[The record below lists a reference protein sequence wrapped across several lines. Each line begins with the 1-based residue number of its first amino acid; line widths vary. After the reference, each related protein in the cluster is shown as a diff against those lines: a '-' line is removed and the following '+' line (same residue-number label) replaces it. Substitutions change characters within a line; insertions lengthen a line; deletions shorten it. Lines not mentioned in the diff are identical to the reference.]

1 MTVQK
6 VSAGLV
12 EDLRAAGRLTTKL
25 GSLPVLV
32 VADGDEVHA
41 IEDRC
46 PHLGFPLARG
56 AVGDGIITCHWH
68 HARFDLASGCTFDPW
83 ADDARAFDVEVADGQ
98 VWVCE
103 RADVAGVE
111 HHERRLREG
120 LEGDISLVTAK
131 AVLALLDEPDGV
143 ERVLRTPLDFG
154 LSHRGPG
161 WGSGMTILVAMA
173 NVVPHLRPG
182 DRLRLRWRFQRPPEW
197 LEQLSLGLEAR
208 RYDCVNSRQLH
219 QQKQRGH
226 RGSFEVAQRIEVCDL
241 DHPDAIREGEA
252 AVELPTSM
260 KTSRVADNPGSGQ
273 GIVWFVTADGRG
285 RTGFSE
291 SFEIRIEH
299 EGARSRRIRR
309 KRKKKERRGRARR
322 PVR

>member
-1 MTVQK
+1 M
-6 VSAGLV
+6 SDSRGPEA
-12 EDLRAAGRLTTKL
+12 
-25 GSLPVLV
+25 PV
-32 VADGDEVHA
+32 
-41 IEDRC
+41 RM
-46 PHLGFPLARG
+46 
-56 AVGDGIITCHWH
+56 
-68 HARFDLASGCTFDPW
+68 
-83 ADDARAFDVEVADGQ
+83 
-98 VWVCE
+98 
-103 RADVAGVE
+103 
-111 HHERRLREG
+111 RRLRQAATPGMRALIALVAAFGVLHETVGFVDPMTQRVQIDLLSFEG
-120 LEGDISLVTAK
+120 WFVVAAG
-131 AVLALLDEPDGV
+131 LALLFLLYMAGRELLALVHPPI
-143 ERVLRTPLDFG
+143 VLHASAR
-154 LSHRGPG
+154 
-161 WGSGMTILVAMA
+161 
-173 NVVPHLRPG
+173 HLRPG

-252 AVELPTSM
+252 DVELPPSM